1 MGMNIIMVTKESSE
15 SLNRGMGW
23 MQMRTAWPATATYQR
38 TSGITARGNLS
49 ERVCLSSRD
58 KQVTGSRMGKGTPG
72 LPSNVD

>member
-15 SLNRGMGW
+15 SLYRGMGW
-23 MQMRTAWPATATYQR
+23 LQMRTAWPATATYQR